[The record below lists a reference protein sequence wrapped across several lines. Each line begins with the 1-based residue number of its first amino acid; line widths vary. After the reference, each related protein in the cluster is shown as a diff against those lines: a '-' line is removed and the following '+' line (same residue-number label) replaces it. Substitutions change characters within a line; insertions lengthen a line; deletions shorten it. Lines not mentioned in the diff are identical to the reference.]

1 MRGIAKRIS
10 LRLDSAEYAHLKQ
23 LSADTGLKMEP
34 VLRRLIV
41 GAELRPRPP
50 DELPE
55 LLRQLSGMAVNINQ
69 IAKVANARGFVRMED
84 IDTDGLPKTLV
95 SFVYD
100 NRSLRAH
107 EPCTVGRSPRTA
119 YLNVIAKEIGRPPIF
134 ILQVTNFVTGVQE
147 SLATTFDEA
156 EQILLVAEKT
166 NAFSSCVDVLEEARR
181 QRRPIRKTQLPPE
194 KLRS

>member
-1 MRGIAKRIS
+1 MREIAKRIS
-10 LRLDSAEYAHLKQ
+10 LRLDSAEYEHLKQ

-84 IDTDGLPKTLV
+84 IDRIK
-95 SFVYD
+95 
-100 NRSLRAH
+100 AM
-107 EPCTVGRSPRTA
+107 
-119 YLNVIAKEIGRPPIF
+119 
-134 ILQVTNFVTGVQE
+134 
-147 SLATTFDEA
+147 
-156 EQILLVAEKT
+156 
-166 NAFSSCVDVLEEARR
+166 
-181 QRRPIRKTQLPPE
+181 
-194 KLRS
+194 

>member
-1 MRGIAKRIS
+1 MREIAKRIS
-10 LRLDSAEYAHLKQ
+10 LRLDSAEYEHLKQ

-84 IDTDGLPKTLV
+84 IDRIKAMLGLLW
-95 SFVYD
+95 
-100 NRSLRAH
+100 
-107 EPCTVGRSPRTA
+107 RTMKR
-119 YLNVIAKEIGRPPIF
+119 L
-134 ILQVTNFVTGVQE
+134 
-147 SLATTFDEA
+147 
-156 EQILLVAEKT
+156 
-166 NAFSSCVDVLEEARR
+166 
-181 QRRPIRKTQLPPE
+181 
-194 KLRS
+194 

>member
-1 MRGIAKRIS
+1 MREIAKRIS
-10 LRLDSAEYAHLKQ
+10 LRLDSAEYEHLKQ

-84 IDTDGLPKTLV
+84 IDRIKAMQDLLW
-95 SFVYD
+95 
-100 NRSLRAH
+100 
-107 EPCTVGRSPRTA
+107 RTMKR
-119 YLNVIAKEIGRPPIF
+119 L
-134 ILQVTNFVTGVQE
+134 
-147 SLATTFDEA
+147 
-156 EQILLVAEKT
+156 
-166 NAFSSCVDVLEEARR
+166 
-181 QRRPIRKTQLPPE
+181 
-194 KLRS
+194 